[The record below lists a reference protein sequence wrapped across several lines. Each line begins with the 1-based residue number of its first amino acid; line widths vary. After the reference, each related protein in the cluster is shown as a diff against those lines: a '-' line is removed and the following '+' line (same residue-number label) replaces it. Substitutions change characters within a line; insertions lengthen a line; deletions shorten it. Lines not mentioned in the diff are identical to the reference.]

1 MFRSRLFEEMDEL
14 IKEETYRGNDNSA
27 PTSPASPTSPTSP
40 TLGSGAMSFIASDDD
55 DDGDYNDGDGG
66 IDIILP
72 PPNPAGTSGN
82 PGIIPDS
89 IRQKILDGMKRAS
102 GSSPSSQPG
111 GSPAPSGDPIR
122 DAFRKSLGQ
131 TS

>member
-27 PTSPASPTSPTSP
+27 PTSPASPTSPT
-40 TLGSGAMSFIASDDD
+40 LGSGAMSFIASDDD
-55 DDGDYNDGDGG
+55 GGDGG

-89 IRQKILDGMKRAS
+89 VRQKILDGMKRAS